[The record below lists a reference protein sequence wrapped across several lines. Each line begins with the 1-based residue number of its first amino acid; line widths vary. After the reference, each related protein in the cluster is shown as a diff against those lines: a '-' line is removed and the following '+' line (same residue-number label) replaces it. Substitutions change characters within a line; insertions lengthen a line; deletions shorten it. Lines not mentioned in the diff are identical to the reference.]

1 MSNENDVNFT
11 EISPDELRTQAIEM
25 AEKRTGELLYPGD
38 ERRIFVDVLIYVL
51 SWIIGLANKMC
62 RARLL
67 PYASGYQLD
76 ALGDRVNC
84 KRISPVPAS
93 VMLKFTLETLRPN
106 DITIPAGTTVT
117 ADNKVLFAT
126 DKSAIVPAGKLTV
139 ENVQATATIG
149 GAVTN
154 GIPAG
159 AIQSFVDRV
168 PYVTGVVNITESSGG
183 SAGEPYP
190 ESIDPEN
197 GDDGTGDNNYRQ
209 RIKLAPSAY
218 SAAGSAASYEYHAR
232 GASAEIE
239 SVAVTSDAEAGRVD
253 IYVTERGGAMPSE
266 GTLAAVY
273 KAVTAD
279 DIKPLNDYVEV
290 HAPREVPYDI
300 DVTYYVLQEDESE
313 SRNAIEGQGGAIDQ
327 YNAWQCGKIGRDIN
341 PDHLRALM
349 LPHCQRIDVTA
360 PYYSSVSNAELA
372 RFSGR
377 LNVQK
382 IIVNE

>member
-51 SWIIGLANKMC
+51 SWFIGLANKMC

-126 DKSAIVPAGKLTV
+126 DKSAIVPAGKLSV
-139 ENVQATATIG
+139 ENVPATATIG

-168 PYVTGVVNITESSGG
+168 PYVTGVVNTTESSGG
-183 SAGEPYP
+183 DDGEPYP
-190 ESIDPEN
+190 LAIDPEN
-197 GDDGTGDNNYRQ
+197 GDDGTGDNNYRE
-209 RIKLAPSAY
+209 RIRLAPSAF
-218 SAAGSAASYEYHAR
+218 SAAGSAASYEYWAR
-232 GASAEIE
+232 SASGNVE
-239 SVAVTSDAEAGRVD
+239 SVAVTSDIAAGRVD
-253 IYVTERGGAMPSE
+253 VYITEKGGALPSD
-266 GTLAAVY
+266 GTLAAVLA
-273 KAVTAD
+273 AVSAD
-279 DIKPLNDYVEV
+279 DVRPMNDLVEV
-290 HAPREVPYDI
+290 HAPTISEYDI
-300 DVTYYVLQEDESE
+300 ELKYYVSQGDEMASVA
-313 SRNAIEGQGGAIDQ
+313 AIEGDGGAIDQ
-327 YNAWQCGKIGRDIN
+327 FKMWQSEQIGRAVN
-341 PDHLRALM
+341 PDQLRAYM
-349 LPHCQRIDVTA
+349 LPYCQRIELVKPEYRKLA
-360 PYYSSVSNAELA
+360 KSELA
-372 RFSGR
+372 RFSG
-377 LNVQK
+377 NMTISHEAVAD
-382 IIVNE
+382 